1 MTTTTLATAGTLGL
15 TAAGGYV
22 FGPLGAA
29 AGALV
34 GSFLFGGG
42 SGGKVEGPRL
52 GDLSVAAST
61 YGGVIPVGFGTQK
74 VAGTIIWATEIR
86 EEKHTNTQGGA
97 LFGGGTKVVEYR
109 YFASFAVALGEGPA
123 GAVTRI
129 WAGDKLIARLR
140 SSDHARANHPK
151 YRFRIYLGSEDQ
163 LPDPLI
169 KKHVPANA
177 APAHRGLVYTVFEDL
192 PLDEFG
198 NRVPPI
204 TAEVAW
210 AGAADAV
217 ANTAAINSAY
227 QPDHFTIDP
236 TRNRGFVRT
245 GSNGD
250 LVRLNLNTM
259 TEEFRRP
266 ITEIYPGFPVHLNAG
281 VTDPDGNLFTFATSS
296 SNRIIKIDGDS
307 LAVSAEATAS
317 TNGDHLEILSIY
329 DLAGRTDWVL
339 WVRFLSVETRL
350 YRTEDLSLYW
360 AAPTGVSARPRGS
373 VAGRK
378 DFGRAEAF
386 ILASPSITLGAATSF
401 VVLRHIVIEAPF
413 FQDPITG
420 DIPGL
425 SFQDIT
431 LQASDFGF
439 DTIVVHAPAYD
450 AVNDRV
456 LFMLDADGSS
466 ARHLVVAYKVGEGVV
481 WQVPVDSNETLP
493 PQARF
498 LYEQIW
504 TYGSQAVTV
513 RSAEDGEVLFRQT
526 GFPHDNSVGRVMYD
540 PGNVLYVGGGSPA
553 AAYQIVAGRGSDS
566 ALGLDQVVT
575 LLCSRVGLTGG
586 DLDVSELTAD
596 EVPGFGIARQI
607 SVRGALELLAT
618 TYAFEAIE
626 SDHQL
631 KFKKRGRPPS
641 RVITEDDLAPLSD
654 RETFRETRAQEVD
667 LPLRFSVRYQDAGL
681 DADEATQTAR
691 RIAGPDATM
700 ASHNETTLDLP
711 ITLTA
716 TQAMTVA
723 LRQLYGAW
731 LERVM
736 HEWQTDWTHLDL
748 EPGDV
753 VQIALHDG
761 SLFAVRLLQCEL
773 GANLAVSWQ
782 TVVEESSS
790 YTVPAIPAAALNYLP
805 RIEPVSSEAK
815 LFLLDLPLLQDLHD
829 VQRVATGTY
838 WAGGAYFDPPW
849 QGAML
854 FSSDDGAV
862 YASVDETFAAVS
874 WGAAINALPDT
885 DTPFQTDI
893 TSELRVAMV
902 SGALSPVTTLE
913 MLNGANRAA
922 LIRSDGVAEI
932 IQFQDVVLQNGV
944 YTLTNLLRGRRGTEV
959 FTGGHAAGNLFV
971 LLGGVSRRGLPLS
984 RIGATLHH
992 RLVGRGGDLRDAPTN
1007 SAALVGRDLMP
1018 YAPAHLILA
1027 GEVGADIAVTWV
1039 RRTRVGGALLDGTG
1053 DVPVSEDQE
1062 LYELALYDGA
1072 GNVLRTVTDLSSPAF
1087 TYTAAMQAEDFPG
1100 GGPGRIAVWQVSA
1113 QVGRGFEASAALEFA
1128 P

>member
-1 MTTTTLATAGTLGL
+1 MTTTTLSAAGTLGL
-15 TAAGGYV
+15 TAAGGYL
-22 FGPLGAA
+22 FGPLGAG

-34 GSFLFGGG
+34 GSFLFGG
-42 SGGKVEGPRL
+42 SGQKVEGPRL

-74 VAGTIIWATEIR
+74 VAGTIIWATDIR
-86 EEKHTNTQGGA
+86 EEKHTNTQGGS

-140 SSDHARANHPK
+140 SSDHAKANHPK
-151 YRFRIYLGSEDQ
+151 YRFQIHLGTEDQ
-163 LPDPLI
+163 HPDPLI
-169 KKHVPANA
+169 RKHVPADA
-177 APAHRGLVYTVFEDL
+177 APAHRGLVYIVFEGL

-204 TAEVAW
+204 TAEVSW
-210 AGAADAV
+210 GGAADAV
-217 ANTAAINSAY
+217 ANSAVINSAY
-227 QPDHFTIDP
+227 QAGHFTIDP
-236 TRNRGFVRT
+236 THNRGFVRT
-245 GSNGD
+245 ASTGD

-266 ITEIYPGFPVHLNAG
+266 IPEIYPGFPVHLNAG
-281 VTDPDGNLFTFATSS
+281 VTDPDGNLFAFATST
-296 SNRIIKIDGDS
+296 SNHIIKIDGDS
-307 LAVSAEATAS
+307 LSVTAQASAS

-329 DLAGRTDWVL
+329 DLSGRTDWVL

-350 YRTEDLSLYW
+350 YRASDLSLYW
-360 AAPTGVSARPRGS
+360 TAPDGVSSRPRGS

-386 ILASPSITLGAATSF
+386 ILASPSISLGAASSF
-401 VVLRHIVIEAPF
+401 VVMRHLVIEPPF
-413 FQDPITG
+413 FVNPISG

-439 DTIVVHAPAYD
+439 GTIVVQAPAYD

-456 LFMLDADGSS
+456 LFMLDADGTS
-466 ARHLVVAYKVGEGVV
+466 ARYLVAYQVGQGIV
-481 WQVPVDSNETLP
+481 WMVPVSSNDTLP
-493 PQARF
+493 GRARF

-504 TYGSQAVTV
+504 TYGGQAVTV

-540 PGNVLYVGGGSPA
+540 PDSNILYAGGGSPSA
-553 AAYQIVAGRGSDS
+553 AWQIVAGRGSDS
-566 ALGLDQVVT
+566 ALGLDQVVSA
-575 LLCSRVGLTGG
+575 LCSRVGLTAG

-631 KFKKRGRPPS
+631 KFKKRGRDPS
-641 RVITEDDLAPLSD
+641 RVLTEDDLAPLSD

-667 LPLRFSVRYQDAGL
+667 LPLRFSVRYQDADL
-681 DADEATQTAR
+681 DAEEGTQTAR

-700 ASHNETTLDLP
+700 ASHNEATLDLP
-711 ITLTA
+711 ITLSA

-736 HEWQTDWTHLDL
+736 HQWQTDWTHLDL

-790 YTVPAIPAAALNYLP
+790 YTVQAVPAAALNHIP
-805 RIEPVSSEAK
+805 RTEPVSSEAK
-815 LFLLDLPLLQDLHD
+815 LFLLDLPLLQDLDD

-849 QGAML
+849 KGAVL

-885 DTPFQTDI
+885 ATPFQTDT
-893 TSELRVAMV
+893 TSALRVAMV
-902 SGALSPVTTLE
+902 SGELSSVTAAGDAE
-913 MLNGANRAA
+913 RRQSGGADPAR
-922 LIRSDGVAEI
+922 R
-932 IQFQDVVLQNGV
+932 
-944 YTLTNLLRGRRGTEV
+944 RRGDHPV
-959 FTGGHAAGNLFV
+959 PGCGAGGWCLHLNQPAARPARH
-971 LLGGVSRRGLPLS
+971 GGVHRRPRCRRS
-984 RIGATLHH
+984 VRPA
-992 RLVGRGGDLRDAPTN
+992 RWRVPARPAVEPDR
-1007 SAALVGRDLMP
+1007 RDL
-1018 YAPAHLILA
+1018 A
-1027 GEVGADIAVTWV
+1027 
-1039 RRTRVGGALLDGTG
+1039 
-1053 DVPVSEDQE
+1053 
-1062 LYELALYDGA
+1062 
-1072 GNVLRTVTDLSSPAF
+1072 SSP
-1087 TYTAAMQAEDFPG
+1087 
-1100 GGPGRIAVWQVSA
+1100 GGPR
-1113 QVGRGFEASAALEFA
+1113 R
-1128 P
+1128 